1 MNDHRK
7 LIERL
12 ETLVDRDNQPDWK
25 DVVRRAGASEQ
36 AAAPARRTKRSYFAR
51 RLVPAFALAAAI
63 IAVGLI
69 APWQRGPGPTVV
81 DRALAAL
88 GDQPVV
94 HVVFRDF
101 IVDSGSYVDIAT
113 GHETPIVRTTEI
125 WADKKQGLEH
135 LEWTNEADGIYSR
148 VSIGGML
155 ITPDKIYTSE
165 EPQGTQEPAI
175 RPTLYNWMTGFS
187 DNYRSALEDGTAHV
201 AGNGTV
207 DGHAVTWVEWTNV
220 HLDECPLGGV
230 EGPNILSG
238 CSERVAIDNASS
250 LPLQVV
256 FRNDKSGNA
265 KTEDVLQIASI
276 ETLPAG
282 GGNFSRPEKMVTP
295 VSPAEALSVT
305 LLWRS
310 HPAQPSNPA
319 GPTIQVAP
327 TDRSG
332 AAEALPGA
340 LWAGERLAS
349 LPLAGI
355 ARASASSPDRAG
367 GSKPIR
373 QTVVKLHYGDGQ
385 TAALWSETPQDGE
398 AEAVVIYEQKA
409 SPDLSFWPDPSHPA
423 PAGSMVIRSG
433 WGWLE
438 KDGLYILFQAPISQT
453 SSHDLILAAAR
464 ALKPIQP

>member
-12 ETLVDRDNQPDWK
+12 EALVDRDNHPDWK
-25 DVVRRAGASEQ
+25 DVVRRAE
-36 AAAPARRTKRSYFAR
+36 APGKATDVVRARRSARSYFAR

-94 HVVFRDF
+94 HVVFRDY

-113 GHETPIVRTTEI
+113 GHETPIIRTTEI

-135 LEWTNEADGIYSR
+135 IEWTNEADGIYSR
-148 VSIGGML
+148 VSSGGML

-165 EPQGTQEPAI
+165 EPLGTQEPAI
-175 RPTLYNWMTGFS
+175 RPTLYKWVTGFS
-187 DNYRSALEDGTAHV
+187 DNYRSALKDGTAHV
-201 AGNGTV
+201 AGDGTV

-230 EGPNILSG
+230 EGPGILSG
-238 CSERVAIDNASS
+238 CTERVAIDNASS
-250 LPLQVV
+250 LPLRVE
-256 FRNDKSGNA
+256 FRNDKSGNT
-265 KTEDVLQIASI
+265 KTEGVLQIASI
-276 ETLPAG
+276 ETLPASG
-282 GGNFSRPEKMVTP
+282 GDFSQPEKLVTP
-295 VSPAEALSVT
+295 VSSATALSLT
-305 LLWRS
+305 LFWGSNANL
-310 HPAQPSNPA
+310 PSNLA

-349 LPLAGI
+349 LPLTGI
-355 ARASASSPDRAG
+355 ARATESSPDRAG
-367 GSKPIR
+367 GSELIH
-373 QTVVKLHYGDGQ
+373 QTAVELHYGDGQ
-385 TAALWSETPQDGE
+385 TAALWSETPQEGE
-398 AEAVVIYEQKA
+398 PSGTGVVIHEQKA

-423 PAGSMVIRSG
+423 PAGSMMIRG
-433 WGWLE
+433 NRGWLE
-438 KDGLYILFQAPISQT
+438 KDGLYILFQA
-453 SSHDLILAAAR
+453 SSHDLMLAAAR
-464 ALKPIQP
+464 ALEPIQP